1 MFEPYLVFTL
11 RKSTLLKNLAGL
23 SIDTLEDLE
32 FPKEICM
39 VVLRE
44 FQEKAQQ
51 MQAYILDLL
60 SNFKEEGR
68 HLIFT
73 HWQIY
78 PNKSFT
84 WHL

>member
-78 PNKSFT
+78 SSWSFT
-84 WHL
+84 RHL